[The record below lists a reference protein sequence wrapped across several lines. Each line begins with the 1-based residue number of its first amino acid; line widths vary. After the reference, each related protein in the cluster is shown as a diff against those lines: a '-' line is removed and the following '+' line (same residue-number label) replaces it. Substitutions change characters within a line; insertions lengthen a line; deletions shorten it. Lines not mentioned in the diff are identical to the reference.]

1 MIQEQLMPETMVK
14 GNAITELMKNYANY
28 NFWAN
33 MTLVN
38 WLKKQP
44 SALLAQEVKSSFKSV
59 KATLIHILQTQEF
72 WFSVISKTE
81 FLRIDYKG
89 EVNEIFD
96 LLLQQSETLA
106 NYIHDMETEALEENV
121 FVQSPWFHSNFQNFE
136 YVMQVFNHS
145 TYHRGQVITICHNLG
160 ITGAPM
166 TDYHYYNVNAR

>member
-1 MIQEQLMPETMVK
+1 MIQEQLLPETMVK
-14 GNAITELMKNYANY
+14 ENAITQLMKNYANY

-44 SALLAQEVKSSFKSV
+44 LTLLEQEVKSSFKSV
-59 KATLIHILQTQEF
+59 KATLIHILQTQEY

-81 FLRIDYKG
+81 FITNDYQC
-89 EVNEIFD
+89 EVEELFD
-96 LLLQQSETLA
+96 LFLQQSEMLA
-106 NYIHDMETEALEENV
+106 NYINDMDAPALEESI
-121 FVQSPWFHSNFQNFE
+121 FVQSPWFHSDFQNFE

-145 TYHRGQVITICHNLG
+145 TYHRGQIITICHNLG

-166 TDYHYYNVNAR
+166 TDYNYYNVNAR